1 MNGIDLQGDFLGSKQ
16 KAFNEACCAFARTEN
31 MAQLAERLGMNATM
45 LRNKLNPEQPHV
57 LSCTELIT
65 ISKISGNHS
74 IVNVLLIGLGVV
86 TAFVPPDETEVTL
99 LRRAIDNAIYSG
111 ELSRMALDCVGKQ
124 ELNRTMKHKIVQ
136 TAQASIS
143 NHVLIINSLEKLNR
157 DVSPCLEIESV
168 VRAG

>member
-1 MNGIDLQGDFLGSKQ
+1 MNDIDLKCDFIGSKQ

-31 MAQLAERLGMNATM
+31 MARLAERLGMSSTM

-74 IVNVLLIGLGVV
+74 IVNALLIGLGVV
-86 TAFVPPDETEVTL
+86 TALIPPDKTEATL

-124 ELNRTMKHKIVQ
+124 ELSRTMKHKIVQ

-143 NHVLIINSLEKLNR
+143 NHVLIINSLEKLNQ
-157 DVSPCLEIESV
+157 DVSPCMEIESV